1 MAPFSRRS
9 SRLPTATPTTPSAAT
24 DGRHTSRGR
33 LGWSVAAS
41 LATGV
46 LAALLL
52 VFAPFT
58 PVTETAITG
67 AVLCGFA
74 IGWLSLLLL
83 SQRVTAEPQRW
94 AALPAMFMGAGGL
107 LLWVFGSSREALSW
121 IWPPALLALVVW
133 MVVQVHRDMSSRG
146 GRVQLYAVFTI
157 LALCAVG
164 GGWQTVSAAGE
175 PNPFLTSGRL
185 VTVDGHQLRLDCT
198 GSGPPTVIL
207 EPGAGGTSADMGWI
221 APAVANQTRTC
232 VYDRAGRGGSQPAAT
247 TQDGAQIATDLHTL
261 LHTANVPGPYV
272 LAGHSFGGLYVRIF
286 AAHYPG
292 EVAGLVLLD
301 STASSRPAKSVVPSP
316 GSTSSDTIGRAAT
329 LASLTVPVGI
339 ARLYGA
345 LAGGAGLP
353 ADNESQLAFDTTQ
366 AKTVRSVAD
375 EYMRGGASAQEAASL
390 RDFGAKPLYV
400 LTAGS
405 GHDQTWMADQDKLTT
420 LSTNSVH
427 RVVNGS
433 THQGLLREKQY
444 ADQTSQAVLDVVTAV
459 RHHQR
464 LTASH

>member
-1 MAPFSRRS
+1 MALFSRRS
-9 SRLPTATPTTPSAAT
+9 SLPPNATPTTPAAVS
-24 DGRHTSRGR
+24 DGRHTPRGR
-33 LGWSVAAS
+33 LGWIVAAS

-46 LAALLL
+46 IAALLL

-74 IGWLSLLLL
+74 IGWVSLLLL
-83 SQRVTAEPQRW
+83 SQRFTDQPQRW
-94 AALPAMFMGAGGL
+94 AAVPAIFMGAGGL
-107 LLWVFGSSREALSW
+107 LLWVFGSTREALSW

-133 MVVQVHRDMSSRG
+133 MVVRVHRDLPSRA

-175 PNPFLTSGRL
+175 SNPFLTSGRL
-185 VTVDGHQLRLDCT
+185 VAVDGHQLRLKCT
-198 GSGPPTVIL
+198 GSGAPTVIL

-232 VYDRAGRGGSQPAAT
+232 VYDRASRGGSQPAANA
-247 TQDGAQIATDLHTL
+247 QDGAQIATDLHTL
-261 LHTANVPGPYV
+261 LHRAGVPGPYV

-286 AAHYPG
+286 AAHFPD

-301 STASSRPAKSVVPSP
+301 STASSQPAKSVVPAP

-329 LASLTVPVGI
+329 LASFTVPVGI
-339 ARLYGA
+339 ARLYGD
-345 LAGGAGLP
+345 LAGGGGLP
-353 ADNESQLAFDTTQ
+353 ADNADQLAYDTAQ
-366 AKTVRSVAD
+366 ANTVRSVAD
-375 EYMRGGASAQEAASL
+375 EYMRGGATAQEAASL
-390 RDFGAKPLYV
+390 RDFGAKPLFV

-405 GHDQTWMADQDKLTT
+405 GHPQAWMTDQDQSAT

-427 RVVNGS
+427 RVVDGS
-433 THQGLLREKQY
+433 THQGLLRETQY
-444 ADQTSQAVLDVVTAV
+444 ADQTSRAVLDVVTAV
-459 RHHQR
+459 RNHQP
-464 LTASH
+464 LIAGH